1 MSDETESLKSPRFT
15 KQLFGHESAERTFM
29 EAYQSDRLH
38 HAWLITGPKGVGKA
52 TLAWKF
58 AKFLLTRPDTEAV
71 NELFD
76 AEILPKQGA
85 EALIFDPDSPDVKR
99 IESGG
104 HGGLLPVERTEN
116 EKTGKLRSDIVIG
129 DIRRVNYFFS
139 QTSAE
144 GGWRVAIID
153 AADEMNRNAANAL
166 LKILE
171 EPPEKSIL
179 FLIAH
184 APGKL
189 LPTIKSRCRA
199 LKLHALPEEGVQA
212 VLAGRFPELGTEE
225 LLALARLSEGAPGR
239 AIELHQHGG
248 IKLYRQMGALIAD
261 MPRLNIPEVH
271 KLAVQLGPVKADGQY
286 HLFIQIFLN
295 WLERLIRQNATH
307 IPVADIMDG
316 EASQIA
322 RISALAGVDRWLDL
336 WEKVGQLVARADAVN
351 LDRKQVIVSLFTSL
365 SAVARGQ

>member
-1 MSDETESLKSPRFT
+1 MTETADNIVGPRST
-15 KQLFGHESAERTFM
+15 NEIVGHQPAERTFM
-29 EAYQSDRLH
+29 EAYQSERLH

-58 AKFLLTRPDTEAV
+58 AKFLLTQREADDGGGM
-71 NELFD
+71 FD
-76 AEILPKQGA
+76 QGA
-85 EALIFDPDSPDVKR
+85 REPGEAPALSYDVNSADVKR
-99 IESGG
+99 IEAGG

-116 EKTGKLRSDIVIG
+116 EKTGKLRNDIVIG

-199 LKLHALPEEGVQA
+199 LKLNALPEAGVQA
-212 VLAGRFPELGTEE
+212 VLAARFPDLGTEE
-225 LLALARLSEGAPGR
+225 LLALARLSDGAPGR
-239 AIELHQHGG
+239 AIELHLQGG
-248 IKLYRQMGALIAD
+248 IAIYRQMGALIAD

-271 KLAVQLGPVKADGQY
+271 KLAVQLGPVKSDVQY
-286 HLFIQIFLN
+286 HLFIQIFQS
-295 WLERLIRQNATH
+295 WLERLIRQNATNT
-307 IPVADIMDG
+307 PVADIMDG
-316 EASQIA
+316 EGAQIT

-336 WEKVGQLVARADAVN
+336 WEKVGKLVARADAVN
-351 LDRKQVIVSLFTSL
+351 LDRKQVVVWLFTSL
-365 SAVARGQ
+365 STVARGQ

>member
-1 MSDETESLKSPRFT
+1 MTDAAANNAGPRST
-15 KQLFGHESAERTFM
+15 NELIGHKAAERTFV
-29 EAYQSDRLH
+29 EAFQGDRLH
-38 HAWLITGPKGVGKA
+38 HAWLITGPKGIGKA

-58 AKFLLTRPDTEAV
+58 AKFLLTQPEPEDV
-71 NELFD
+71 GGLFGDDISSDIDSAALNYD
-76 AEILPKQGA
+76 A
-85 EALIFDPDSPDVKR
+85 DSADIKR
-99 IESGG
+99 IEAGG
-104 HGGLLPVERTEN
+104 HGGLLPVQRTEN
-116 EKTGKLRSDIVIG
+116 EKTGKLRNDIVIG

-144 GGWRVAIID
+144 GGWRIAIID

-199 LKLHALPEEGVQA
+199 LKLKALPEESVQA
-212 VLAGRFPELGTEE
+212 VLAARYPELGTEE
-225 LLALARLSEGAPGR
+225 LLALARLSDGAPGR
-239 AIELHQHGG
+239 AIELQEQGG
-248 IKLYRQMGALIAD
+248 IELYRQMGGLIAA

-271 KLAVQLGPVKADGQY
+271 KLAGQLGPVKSDGRYQ
-286 HLFIQIFLN
+286 LFIQIFQG
-295 WLERLIRQNATH
+295 WLERLIRQNATGMSA
-307 IPVADIMDG
+307 ADIMDG
-316 EASQIA
+316 ESAQIA
-322 RISALAGVDRWLDL
+322 SISALAGVDRWLDL
-336 WEKVGQLVARADAVN
+336 WEKVGKLVTRADAVN

-365 SAVARGQ
+365 AAVARGR